1 MIRSDQIPPEAAYE
15 AFKYLQAGMRLE
27 EAIAAAIN
35 SWPGAKYVGIT
46 ESMEANGIRPIVILP
61 LSG

>member
-1 MIRSDQIPPEAAYE
+1 MIRSDQVPPEAAYE
-15 AFKYLQAGMRLE
+15 AFKCLQAGMRLN

-35 SWPGAKYVGIT
+35 SWPGASYVGTT
-46 ESMEANGIRPIVILP
+46 ESMESMGIRPIVILP